1 MCVTSAPAFL
11 FPFPLSLAV
20 FMINLLQIEGGEN
33 TTLKIEDCEV
43 NSRNELDPVFVG
55 VKRTHFKDFDR
66 I

>member
-1 MCVTSAPAFL
+1 VCNLSSCI
-11 FPFPLSLAV
+11 PLSLSPFPGCIHDKSIADR
-20 FMINLLQIEGGEN
+20 GGEN